1 MLHSARSQVTEN
13 TIANWFWK
21 SGFVKKNEKTETQ
34 EKDKAVYPPPEE
46 YVAMDEEVEVFGEL
60 LNRNILVEVLKKKK
74 ENLSDVDEA

>member
-13 TIANWFWK
+13 TIANCFWK

-60 LNRNILVEVLKKKK
+60 LNRNILAEVLKKKK